1 MGKNILVI
9 DACVRREESR
19 TKEMMDTAVSVLKE
33 LHPDWNF
40 EILNLMELDLKYW
53 TTDTLKQRDALLAK
67 KEYDHPLFKYG
78 NQFREADGLIVA
90 APFWDLSVPAVLKVY
105 IENVSADKITFA
117 SSPEGLYGL
126 CHGKWMMFL
135 TTRGGNWAGSD
146 MEQGSPYMEALCKFF
161 GIDSYH
167 CVYADGV
174 DIKELDSQ
182 AIMEK
187 ALEDTRQECRK
198 LVL

>member
-78 NQFREADGLIVA
+78 NQFREAD
-90 APFWDLSVPAVLKVY
+90 
-105 IENVSADKITFA
+105 
-117 SSPEGLYGL
+117 
-126 CHGKWMMFL
+126 
-135 TTRGGNWAGSD
+135 
-146 MEQGSPYMEALCKFF
+146 
-161 GIDSYH
+161 
-167 CVYADGV
+167 
-174 DIKELDSQ
+174 
-182 AIMEK
+182 
-187 ALEDTRQECRK
+187 
-198 LVL
+198 